1 MEVSMNSRYL
11 TNALLAIVGGF
22 TVIASQVW
30 LPATFMWLM
39 FSAGVLAVV
48 LSSAVALR
56 GRGLVQRGLDGL
68 TAILGA
74 WTIVASLVFTG
85 SVVTWLGFGS
95 GAAFV
100 ALAFV
105 GLTLHELYTERV
117 VHSIEVRAANG
128 DRELSGI
135 GA

>member
-1 MEVSMNSRYL
+1 MNSRYL

-39 FSAGVLAVV
+39 FSAGALAI
-48 LSSAVALR
+48 LFSSAVALN

-74 WTIVASLVFTG
+74 WTVVASLVFSG

-100 ALAFV
+100 ALGFI

-117 VHSIEVRAANG
+117 VHSIEVRAGND

-135 GA
+135 SA

>member
-11 TNALLAIVGGF
+11 TNAALAVVGGF

-48 LSSAVALR
+48 LSAAIALK
-56 GRGLVQRGLDGL
+56 GRGTVQRGLDGL

-74 WTIVASLVFTG
+74 WTIVASLVFSG

-100 ALAFV
+100 ALAFI
-105 GLTLHELYTERV
+105 GLTLHELYSERV
-117 VHSIEVRAANG
+117 VHSIEVRAGSA
-128 DRELSGI
+128 DHDLSGI
-135 GA
+135 TA

>member
-1 MEVSMNSRYL
+1 MNSRYL
-11 TNALLAIVGGF
+11 TNALLAVVGGF

-30 LPATFMWLM
+30 VPATFMWLM
-39 FSAGVLAVV
+39 FSAGVLAIIF
-48 LSSAVALR
+48 SSAIGLK

-74 WTIVASLVFTG
+74 WTVVASLVFTG

-95 GAAFV
+95 GAALA
-100 ALAFV
+100 ALAFI
-105 GLTLHELYTERV
+105 GLTLHELSTERV
-117 VHSIEVRAANG
+117 VHSIEVRAGA

>member
-1 MEVSMNSRYL
+1 MNSRYL
-11 TNALLAIVGGF
+11 TNALLAVVGGF

-30 LPATFMWLM
+30 VPATFMWLM
-39 FSAGVLAVV
+39 FSAGVLAIVF
-48 LSSAVALR
+48 SSAVALK

-68 TAILGA
+68 IGGLGA
-74 WTIVASLVFTG
+74 WTIVASLVFSGTA
-85 SVVTWLGFGS
+85 VTWLGFAS

-100 ALAFV
+100 ALAFI

-117 VHSIEVRAANG
+117 VHSIEVRGANAA